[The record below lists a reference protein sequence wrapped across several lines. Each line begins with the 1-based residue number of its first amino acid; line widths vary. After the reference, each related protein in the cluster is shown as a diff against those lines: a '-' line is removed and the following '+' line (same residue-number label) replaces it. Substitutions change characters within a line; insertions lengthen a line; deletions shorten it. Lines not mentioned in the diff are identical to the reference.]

1 MTAREAAIATP
12 IGAARAHV
20 FGAACTAA
28 GAVAWSLGALLIRL
42 VEADAWTLLFW
53 RSTFIA
59 IGAIV
64 YIAVINRGAVMTALR
79 GVGWGLS
86 FAGLLMALSMCLY
99 VNSITRTNVANTL
112 ILLATNPFMAAVL
125 AWGALGERVAPRTWV
140 AMAVALVGM
149 VAMVGDSLD
158 GGSWFGD
165 LLAIGCAATFACVM
179 VVLRKL
185 KNQDTVPQVLFAGLW
200 AMVLTL
206 PVASPLTTSMRDIM
220 ICAFMGVFSLGLGM
234 LLFIYGLRHISAAE
248 AGLLSLLESILAPIW
263 VWIAIGEQPRPLALL
278 GGAIVLGAV
287 AVHAAMTPR
296 QPSGAG

>member
-1 MTAREAAIATP
+1 MSARD
-12 IGAARAHV
+12 GAAPAVMDAGRAHI

-64 YIAVINRGAVMTALR
+64 YIAAINRGAVWRTLR
-79 GVGWGLS
+79 GAGWGL
-86 FAGLLMALSMCLY
+86 FLAGLLMALSMCLY

-125 AWGALGERVAPRTWV
+125 AWGVLGERVGPRTWV

-149 VAMVGDSLD
+149 VAMVGDSVD

-179 VVLRKL
+179 VLLRKL

-200 AMVLTL
+200 AMALTL
-206 PVASPLTTSMRDIM
+206 PVASPLATSAHDILL
-220 ICAFMGVFSLGLGM
+220 CAFMGVFSIGLGM
-234 LLFIYGLRHISAAE
+234 LLFVYGLRHITAAE

-278 GGAIVLGAV
+278 GGVIVLGAV

-296 QPSGAG
+296 QPNGA